1 MIFSEIYGEYFNAVA
16 KILDTAVRGE
26 LNENDIISIVGK
38 SAFGE
43 SILSLPQKIKNEK
56 WGLLT
61 SDLKTPIKNK
71 PQMPL
76 TDTEKRW
83 LRAVLN
89 DPRVKLFDA
98 DIKGLENAEPL
109 YSQDMFV
116 YFDRYNDGDPYND
129 ERYIRNFKTVL
140 KALREKRKAV
150 VKFRGRTGKVHN
162 KSVIPYN
169 IEYSPQ
175 DDKFRLQAYARHTLW
190 TINIARIEDC
200 KLDEKF
206 EKTVSYKAKKKKL
219 VIELIDERNALE
231 RAMLHFSHL
240 EKKTEKVSNDR
251 YKITLYY
258 DKDDET
264 KLLIRVLAFGPVMKV
279 TEPESFIEQIK
290 QRLRMQNNLKK

>member
-56 WGLLT
+56 W
-61 SDLKTPIKNK
+61 
-71 PQMPL
+71 
-76 TDTEKRW
+76 EKRW

-89 DPRVKLFDA
+89 DSRVKLFDA

-175 DDKFRLQAYARHTLW
+175 DDKFRLQAYVRHTLW

-200 KLDEKF
+200 RLDEKF
-206 EKTVSYKAKKKKL
+206 EKTVSYKIKKEKL
-219 VIELIDERNALE
+219 VIELTDERNALE

-290 QRLRMQNNLKK
+290 QRLRMQNNLNK

>member
-16 KILDTAVRGE
+16 KILSIAVRGE
-26 LNENDIISIVGK
+26 LKENDITDIVKMG
-38 SAFGE
+38 AFGE
-43 SILSLPQKIKNEK
+43 SMLSLPQKLKNEK

-83 LRAVLN
+83 LKAVLY
-89 DPRVKLFDA
+89 DSRVKLFDV
-98 DIKGLENAEPL
+98 DIKGLENVEPL
-109 YSQDMFV
+109 YRRDMFV
-116 YFDRYNDGDPYND
+116 YFDRYNDGDPYSD
-129 ERYIRNFKTVL
+129 KKYIRNFKTVL
-140 KALREKRKAV
+140 KALNEKRKIS
-150 VKFRGRTGKVHN
+150 VKFNGRTGKVHN
-162 KSVIPYN
+162 KSVIPHN

-175 DDKFRLQAYARHTLW
+175 DDKFRLQAYAKHTWW

-200 KLDEKF
+200 EIGEKF
-206 EKTVSYKAKKKKL
+206 EKIIPYKVNKEKL
-219 VIELIDERNALE
+219 VIELINERNALE

-240 EKKTEKVSNDR
+240 EKRTEKVSEDK

-264 KLLIRVLAFGPVMKV
+264 ELLIRILSFGPVMKV
-279 TEPESFIEQIK
+279 TEPESFIEQIRK
-290 QRLRMQNNLKK
+290 RLRMQDKLNM

>member
-76 TDTEKRW
+76 TDTKKRW

-175 DDKFRLQAYARHTLW
+175 DDKFRLQAYA
-190 TINIARIEDC
+190 
-200 KLDEKF
+200 
-206 EKTVSYKAKKKKL
+206 
-219 VIELIDERNALE
+219 LE

-264 KLLIRVLAFGPVMKV
+264 ELLIRVLAFGPVMKV

-290 QRLRMQNNLKK
+290 QRLRMQNNLNK

>member
-16 KILDTAVRGE
+16 KILDTAVLGE

-89 DPRVKLFDA
+89 DSRVKLFDA

-200 KLDEKF
+200 R
-206 EKTVSYKAKKKKL
+206 
-219 VIELIDERNALE
+219 IELIDERNALE

-264 KLLIRVLAFGPVMKV
+264 ELLIRVLAFGPVMKV

>member
-1 MIFSEIYGEYFNAVA
+1 MGTVNVRFENSDKKQTADAV
-16 KILDTAVRGE
+16 DRY
-26 LNENDIISIVGK
+26 
-38 SAFGE
+38 
-43 SILSLPQKIKNEK
+43 
-56 WGLLT
+56 
-61 SDLKTPIKNK
+61 
-71 PQMPL
+71 
-76 TDTEKRW
+76 EKRW

-206 EKTVSYKAKKKKL
+206 EKTFSYKVKKEKL
-219 VIELIDERNALE
+219 VIELTDERNALE
-231 RAMLHFSHL
+231 RAMLHFSHWKRKQ
-240 EKKTEKVSNDR
+240 KKFQTTGIR
-251 YKITLYY
+251 
-258 DKDDET
+258 
-264 KLLIRVLAFGPVMKV
+264 LLCIMIKMMKR
-279 TEPESFIEQIK
+279 SF
-290 QRLRMQNNLKK
+290 

>member
-16 KILDTAVRGE
+16 KILDTAVRGG

-98 DIKGLENAEPL
+98 DIKG
-109 YSQDMFV
+109 
-116 YFDRYNDGDPYND
+116 
-129 ERYIRNFKTVL
+129 
-140 KALREKRKAV
+140 
-150 VKFRGRTGKVHN
+150 
-162 KSVIPYN
+162 
-169 IEYSPQ
+169 
-175 DDKFRLQAYARHTLW
+175 W
-190 TINIARIEDC
+190 
-200 KLDEKF
+200 
-206 EKTVSYKAKKKKL
+206 
-219 VIELIDERNALE
+219 
-231 RAMLHFSHL
+231 
-240 EKKTEKVSNDR
+240 
-251 YKITLYY
+251 
-258 DKDDET
+258 
-264 KLLIRVLAFGPVMKV
+264 
-279 TEPESFIEQIK
+279 
-290 QRLRMQNNLKK
+290 RMQSRYTVRICLCILTGIMTVIRIMTNDI